1 MIDVRLLRNDPQLV
15 KAALARRGKPE
26 LLVQLDTAIS
36 LDEQVRD
43 ITARRDTIR
52 GRVNELSKLVGTAR
66 RNGDN
71 DEAEKL
77 QAESRSLGDDE
88 KSLVES
94 FETAQ
99 GQLRD
104 VMLRLPNLP
113 HADAP
118 DGASDHDN
126 PLVIG
131 PNQMP
136 SSFAEHQRMP
146 HWEIAD
152 SLGILD
158 NERAVKL
165 SGAMF
170 TMQRGAG
177 AMLSRALCQYALDM
191 NADAFE
197 EIRPPSLVTTA
208 TLTATGQLPKFAED
222 AYAIERDDLWCI
234 PTAEAPL
241 TSMYAGEV
249 LEESQLPLRLMAYSS
264 CYRREAGSAGRDT
277 RGMLRAHEFDKVEIF
292 ALSTP
297 ETADELLIELRDR
310 AERLIAGL
318 GLPYRIIEIC
328 TGDMGQSHHRSFD
341 IEVYAPGCDNWLEV
355 SSVSWFSDYQGRRA
369 DIRYRKTG
377 EKGTHIANTLNGS
390 ALAVPR
396 VWAAIME
403 NFRQADG
410 SVAIPQVLRQ
420 YMRGLE
426 HISPKI

>member
-1 MIDVRLLRNDPQLV
+1 VIDVRLLRNEPHVV

-52 GRVNELSKLVGTAR
+52 ARVNELSKLVGTAR
-66 RNGDN
+66 RTGDN

-88 KSLVES
+88 KSLAES

-113 HADAP
+113 HPDAP

-131 PNQMP
+131 PNLMP
-136 SSFAEHQRMP
+136 ASFTEHQRMP

-152 SLGILD
+152 ELGILD

-177 AMLSRALCQYALDM
+177 ARYECRCLRRDSSTIFGYNCDPYS
-191 NADAFE
+191 NG
-197 EIRPPSLVTTA
+197 TT
-208 TLTATGQLPKFAED
+208 
-222 AYAIERDDLWCI
+222 
-234 PTAEAPL
+234 
-241 TSMYAGEV
+241 S
-249 LEESQLPLRLMAYSS
+249 
-264 CYRREAGSAGRDT
+264 
-277 RGMLRAHEFDKVEIF
+277 KV
-292 ALSTP
+292 
-297 ETADELLIELRDR
+297 
-310 AERLIAGL
+310 
-318 GLPYRIIEIC
+318 C
-328 TGDMGQSHHRSFD
+328 
-341 IEVYAPGCDNWLEV
+341 
-355 SSVSWFSDYQGRRA
+355 
-369 DIRYRKTG
+369 
-377 EKGTHIANTLNGS
+377 
-390 ALAVPR
+390 
-396 VWAAIME
+396 
-403 NFRQADG
+403 
-410 SVAIPQVLRQ
+410 
-420 YMRGLE
+420 
-426 HISPKI
+426 